1 MNISKQDLVRI
12 IREELFR
19 EAEGDATDSASAAD
33 VKNKLLDLS
42 KNVGDIPA
50 TQLGAFIAVLDEVLE
65 LAKTEQLKTK
75 AQAIVKGLD
84 RFDK

>member
-12 IREELFR
+12 IREELLR
-19 EAEGDATDSASAAD
+19 EAEGDVTDSASAAD

-50 TQLGAFIAVLDEVLE
+50 THLGAFIAVLDEVLE

>member
-12 IREELFR
+12 IREELLR
-19 EAEGDATDSASAAD
+19 EAEGDVTDSASAAD